1 MCARQS
7 PGGSAR
13 TAGEMSVSDRDG
25 YQPSWYTTT
34 ATPAPQR
41 APLTA
46 DLDVDVCVV
55 GAGLAGLTAAREI
68 ARGGWSVAVLESGR
82 VAWNASGQ
90 NCGFV
95 LPGYAAAVRSIVE
108 RVGLAR
114 TRELW
119 ALSEAGLDYVRATV
133 QETGMPGVDA
143 VDGWLNVSKVD
154 DAEGIIATLQLLGND
169 LGAEVEG
176 WASDR
181 VRDVLKSNRYFNA
194 IHFLRAF
201 HLHPLNYALGLAAAA
216 EEAGAHIFEQTAA
229 VAIDPAGVRKRI
241 ETPHGRLR
249 AAHVVLAGNVH
260 IGKLMPHLAATLLPI
275 WTYLAVTAPL
285 GPRLSTAITYSG
297 GVSDGERADNHY
309 RIVDGDRLLIS
320 GRARVWEADPR
331 RLAGSLAADIAKL
344 YPQLGEVQIEHRWS
358 GVLGRT
364 IHGMPQ
370 IGELSPGIWLASG
383 FGGHGFNT
391 TAMAGNLIARAIVE
405 GDDTWRLFLP
415 FELIWA
421 GGLAGRV
428 VAQAGYWWSSARDET
443 KAQKARQRE
452 AGGLKAAPPQR
463 RPAPAQARTE
473 RAAPS
478 AAPSAAAM
486 EIPAVALPAD
496 PELDPPTSRMVVPAV
511 GADQPTADQRP
522 SRRAMKASRSNR

>member
-1 MCARQS
+1 
-7 PGGSAR
+7 
-13 TAGEMSVSDRDG
+13 MSVSDRDG
-25 YQPSWYTTT
+25 YAPSWYTAT
-34 ATPAPQR
+34 AMPAPQR
-41 APLTA
+41 APLAA
-46 DLDVDVCVV
+46 DLDVDVCVI
-55 GAGLAGLTAAREI
+55 GGGLAGLTTAREI
-68 ARGGWSVAVLESGR
+68 ARSGWSVAVLESGR
-82 VAWNASGQ
+82 IAWNASGQ

-95 LPGYAAAVRSIVE
+95 LPGFAAGIRSIVE
-108 RVGLAR
+108 RVGLEWAR
-114 TRELW
+114 DLW
-119 ALSEAGLDYVRATV
+119 ALSEAGLDYVRATIH
-133 QETGMPGVDA
+133 ETGMPGVDPI
-143 VDGWLNVSKVD
+143 DGWLNVSKVD
-154 DAEGIIATLQLLGND
+154 NAERIIATLRLLGND

-176 WASDR
+176 WARDR

-194 IHFLRAF
+194 IHFPRAF

-216 EEAGAHIFEQTAA
+216 EQAGAHIFEHTAA

-241 ETPHGRLR
+241 DTPHGRLR

-260 IGKLMPHLAATLLPI
+260 IGELMPRVAATLLPI
-275 WTYLAVTAPL
+275 WTYLATTAPL
-285 GPRLSTAITYSG
+285 GPRLADAIAYYG
-297 GVSDGERADNHY
+297 AVSDGERADNHY

-320 GRARVWEADPR
+320 GRATVWEADPR
-331 RLAGSLAADIAKL
+331 RLAESLAADIAKL
-344 YPQLGEVQIEHRWS
+344 YPQLAEVRIEHRWS

-391 TAMAGNLIARAIVE
+391 TAMAGNLIARAIVD

-428 VAQAGYWWSSARDET
+428 AAQVGYWWSSARDDA

-452 AGGLKAAPPQR
+452 ARGHQAAPAL
-463 RPAPAQARTE
+463 RPHAPAKERKA

-478 AAPSAAAM
+478 DVPPAAAM
-486 EIPAVALPAD
+486 EVPAIALPAD
-496 PELDPPTSRMVVPAV
+496 PELDLPTTRMAV
-511 GADQPTADQRP
+511 TADQPADQRP
-522 SRRAMKASRSNR
+522 SRRRAMKASRSNR

>member
-1 MCARQS
+1 V
-7 PGGSAR
+7 SA
-13 TAGEMSVSDRDG
+13 SDRDG
-25 YQPSWYTTT
+25 YSPSWYTAT
-34 ATPAPQR
+34 AMPAPER
-41 APLTA
+41 APLAA

-55 GAGLAGLTAAREI
+55 GAGLAGLTTAREI

-95 LPGYAAAVRSIVE
+95 LPGFAAGIRSIVE
-108 RVGLAR
+108 RVGLDRA
-114 TRELW
+114 RELW
-119 ALSEAGLDYVRATV
+119 TLSEAGLEYVRTTIH
-133 QETGMPGVDA
+133 ETGMPGV
-143 VDGWLNVSKVD
+143 VPIDGWLNVSKVD
-154 DAEGIIATLQLLGND
+154 DADRVIATLQLLGQD
-169 LGAEVEG
+169 FGAEVEG
-176 WASDR
+176 WATDR

-194 IHFLRAF
+194 IHFARAF

-216 EEAGAHIFEQTAA
+216 EQAGAHIFEHTPA

-260 IGKLMPHLAATLLPI
+260 IGSLMPRIAATLLPI
-275 WTYLAVTAPL
+275 WTYLATTAPL
-285 GPRLSTAITYSG
+285 GPRLADAINYYG
-297 GVSDGERADNHY
+297 AVSDGERADNHY
-309 RIVDGDRLLIS
+309 RIVDGDRLLVS
-320 GRARVWEADPR
+320 GRATMWEADPGR
-331 RLAGSLAADIAKL
+331 FAGNLAADIAEL
-344 YPQLGEVQIEHRWS
+344 YPQLGAVEIEHRWS

-391 TAMAGNLIARAIVE
+391 TAMAGNLIAHAIVD

-428 VAQAGYWWSSARDET
+428 AAQVGYWWNRSRDES
-443 KAQKARQRE
+443 KARQARGRA
-452 AGGLKAAPPQR
+452 AGDHRAEPLLRRPMRAKKTPDRAAPPDL
-463 RPAPAQARTE
+463 
-473 RAAPS
+473 PS
-478 AAPSAAAM
+478 NAPSAAAM
-486 EIPAVALPAD
+486 TLPAVELPAD
-496 PELDPPTSRMVVPAV
+496 PKLDPPSARMAVPPLSAD
-511 GADQPTADQRP
+511 DQPTVGQRP
-522 SRRAMKASRSNR
+522 SRFAMNASRSNR